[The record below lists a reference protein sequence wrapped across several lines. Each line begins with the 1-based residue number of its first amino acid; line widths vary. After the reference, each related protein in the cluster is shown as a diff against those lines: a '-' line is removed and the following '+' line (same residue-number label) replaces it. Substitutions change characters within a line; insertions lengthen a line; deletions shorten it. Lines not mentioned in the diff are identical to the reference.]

1 MWRPAHADLTFYGS
15 RRGCSRNK
23 MPQCRSAFVILEFV
37 LKSFA
42 EQHGGRNGQER
53 QETKKEAG

>member
-1 MWRPAHADLTFYGS
+1 MPIYPSDGS

-23 MPQCRSAFVILEFV
+23 MPQCRSRFVILEFV